1 MLCFASSCHM
11 NYHPVC
17 VQNLGF
23 KTILESFFVPISMR
37 HFIIFIILFMI
48 VITYFRIYAKESFAI
63 SKMGVVQK
71 LHGQDEVGRWSKNAS
86 FCPRLG

>member
-1 MLCFASSCHM
+1 
-11 NYHPVC
+11 
-17 VQNLGF
+17 
-23 KTILESFFVPISMR
+23 
-37 HFIIFIILFMI
+37 MI

-71 LHGQDEVGRWSKNAS
+71 LRGQDEVGRWSKNAS